1 MRQSIPA
8 QPERLNDLPDRP
20 RQPRS
25 SILYVVGSQEI
36 GGTERHLTQII
47 PRLKNLGWQ
56 PTVCCLEDK
65 GPLANILEQSGVEVV
80 APPLQGLR
88 RLSGA
93 LHRVVAALWLWTL
106 LLRRRPRIVH
116 FFLPLPYLVG
126 APVAILA
133 RTPVRV
139 MSRRNQNVYQTKH
152 PLARRVEARLHG
164 RMQALLG
171 NSRAIVR
178 DLLAEGA
185 PAERVALIYN
195 GIDTAEDAPRVRNES
210 GRLTLIIVANLMAY
224 KGHADLLRALAQIAP
239 QLPPDWT
246 LLCAGRDTGM
256 GTMLAA
262 LARELK
268 LTEHIQ
274 FLGERRDVAQL
285 LASADIGL
293 LVSHEEGFSN
303 AILEGMAAGLPMIVT
318 NVGGNA
324 EAVMHEQTGLVV
336 PPRDPAALGRA
347 ILKLASDRPARLA
360 MGQAA
365 RARVQAEFSLDRC
378 VQTYDRLYC
387 SLLEKL
393 QGTTF
398 EGVART
404 IDVHVRNLRAKIEAD
419 PAHPTYIETVFG
431 VGYRFRRE

>member
-1 MRQSIPA
+1 MQS
-8 QPERLNDLPDRP
+8 ERPTTLPDRP
-20 RQPRS
+20 QQPRS

-47 PRLKNLGWQ
+47 PRLKTLGWQ
-56 PTVCCLEDK
+56 PTVYCLEYT
-65 GPLANILEQSGVEVV
+65 GPLANILEQSGIEVV
-80 APPLQGLR
+80 AAPLQSLR
-88 RLSGA
+88 KVSGVLQHLISA
-93 LHRVVAALWLWTL
+93 IWLWVL

-116 FFLPLPYLVG
+116 FFLPMPYLVG

-139 MSRRNQNVYQTKH
+139 MSRRSQNIYQTKY
-152 PLARRVEARLHG
+152 PLTRRIEARLHR

-171 NSRAIVR
+171 NSQAIVR

-185 PAERVALIYN
+185 PAESVALIYN
-195 GIDTAEDAPRVRNES
+195 GIDTSGYAAPPVRTNS
-210 GRLTLIIVANLMAY
+210 ALTLIIVASLMAY
-224 KGHADLLRALAQIAP
+224 KGHTDLFHALAQISP

-246 LLCAGRDTGM
+246 LLCAGRDAGM
-256 GTMLAA
+256 GATLAG

-274 FLGERRDVAQL
+274 FLGERLDVAQL
-285 LASADIGL
+285 LANADIGL

-347 ILKLASDRPARLA
+347 ILKLASNRPTRLA
-360 MGQAA
+360 IGQAGHK
-365 RARVQAEFSLDRC
+365 RVKAEFSLDRC
-378 VQTYDRLYC
+378 VQGYDRLYR
-387 SLLEKL
+387 SLIDRH
-393 QGTTF
+393 QG
-398 EGVART
+398 GSR
-404 IDVHVRNLRAKIEAD
+404 
-419 PAHPTYIETVFG
+419 
-431 VGYRFRRE
+431 